1 MKSKILVLT
10 CIAVLFSCASKPII
24 TDTIVVI
31 KQEATVSPDVIE
43 AQAAPVQSNMV
54 MLNSELYESKILYE
68 NTCNKC
74 HKLYNPSE
82 YKKSEWPSIL
92 YSMQGKAKLN
102 DNQIAGLLNYINS
115 QI

>member
-1 MKSKILVLT
+1 MKSQIIVLT
-10 CIAVLFSCASKPII
+10 CISVLFSCASKPIV
-24 TDTIVVI
+24 TDTIVVNKTEKIVPTEVI
-31 KQEATVSPDVIE
+31 KAEVV
-43 AQAAPVQSNMV
+43 PVTSNMA
-54 MLNSELYESKILYE
+54 MLTSELYESKILYE

-74 HKLYNPSE
+74 HKLYNPTD

-92 YSMQGKAKLN
+92 YSMQRKAKLN

>member
-1 MKSKILVLT
+1 MKSQIIVLT
-10 CIAVLFSCASKPII
+10 CISVLFSCASKPII
-24 TDTIVVI
+24 TDTVVVNKIESTVPIEVI
-31 KQEATVSPDVIE
+31 KTEVV
-43 AQAAPVQSNMV
+43 PVTSNIV
-54 MLNSELYESKILYE
+54 MLTSELYESKILYE

-74 HKLYNPSE
+74 HKLYAPTD